1 MQVLKPERLH
11 IDDTVAI
18 VSPSWGGPSVFPHIY
33 ELGIG
38 LLQRWGLH
46 VVEYPTARM
55 PAAELSARPDLRA
68 DDINRAFADPKVKA
82 IFAAIGGDDSHRIL
96 PFLDADLIRAN
107 PKILMG
113 YSDTSTLHLF
123 CQRLGLVT
131 LHGPSIMAGFA
142 QMSALPDYA
151 AHVKEML
158 FLPDTEYRYHPFANY
173 CDGYP
178 DWRQAAKA
186 GQVNDPHPAEGW
198 RLLQGS
204 GTVDGPLFGGCI
216 DVFEGLRGSLF
227 WPPVAP
233 EGPDGKGFW
242 DGRLLFLETS
252 EEAPGPELVAGMLRG
267 WGRDGIL
274 GRIAGLMVG
283 RAARYDSTAK
293 LALDSAIVGVIAHE
307 FGRPDLPIMTN
318 MDFGHT
324 DPQFVL
330 PQGIRAR
337 LDCDAKTLEL
347 TEAWLG

>member
-1 MQVLKPERLH
+1 MTPIKPERLH

-33 ELGIG
+33 DLGVG
-38 LLQRWGLH
+38 LLHNWGLH

-55 PAAELSARPDLRA
+55 KASELAARPDLRA

-96 PFLDADLIRAN
+96 PFLDADLIAAH

-151 AHVKEML
+151 DHVKDML
-158 FLPDTEYRYHPFANY
+158 FRPEPGYRYQSFATY

-178 DWRQAAKA
+178 DWRQATKA
-186 GQVNDPHPAEGW
+186 GQVNAPKPAEGW
-198 RLLQGS
+198 RLVQG
-204 GTVDGPLFGGCI
+204 GGVVEGRLFGGCI
-216 DVFEGLRGSLF
+216 DVLEPLRGGLF
-227 WPPVAP
+227 WPS
-233 EGPDGKGFW
+233 GGSDFW

-252 EEAPGPELVAGMLRG
+252 EEAPAPDMVAEMLRG
-267 WGRDGIL
+267 WGRDGIFA
-274 GRIAGLMVG
+274 RIAGLMIG
-283 RAARYDSTAK
+283 RAARYEAEAK
-293 LALDSAIVGVIAHE
+293 LALDEAIRGVVTNE
-307 FGRPDLPIMTN
+307 FGCRDLPIMTN

-330 PQGIRAR
+330 PEGITAR

-347 TEAWLG
+347 TEAWLR

>member
-33 ELGIG
+33 ELGLG
-38 LLQRWGLH
+38 LLQRWGLN

-68 DDINRAFADPKVKA
+68 DDINRAFADPQVKA
-82 IFAAIGGDDSHRIL
+82 IIAAIGGDDSHRIL
-96 PFLDADLIRAN
+96 PFLDAAVIKAN

-158 FLPDTEYRYHPFANY
+158 FLPEAGYRYQPFAAY

-178 DWRQAAKA
+178 DWRQQAKA
-186 GQVNDPHPAEGW
+186 GQVNDPNPAEGW
-198 RLLQGS
+198 RLLQGA
-204 GTVDGPLFGGCI
+204 GAVEGRLFGGCI
-216 DVFEGLRGSLF
+216 DVFEGLRGGMF
-227 WPPVAP
+227 WPPTGA
-233 EGPDGKGFW
+233 ERDDFW

-252 EEAPGPELVAGMLRG
+252 EEAPGPELVADMLRG

-274 GRIAGLMVG
+274 ARIAGLMVG
-283 RAARYDSTAK
+283 RPARYDADAK
-293 LALDSAIVGVIAHE
+293 LALDEAIVGVVAGE
-307 FGRPDLPIMTN
+307 FGRPELPIMTN

-337 LDCDAKTLEL
+337 LDCDAKTLDL
-347 TEAWLG
+347 AEAWLG

>member
-1 MQVLKPERLH
+1 MTPIKPERLH

-33 ELGIG
+33 ELGLG

-46 VVEYPTARM
+46 AAEYPTARM
-55 PAAELSARPDLRA
+55 KASELAARPDLRA

-82 IFAAIGGDDSHRIL
+82 IFAAIGGNDSHRIL
-96 PFLDADLIRAN
+96 PFLDADVIRAN

-142 QMSALPDYA
+142 QMSALPEYA

-158 FLPDTEYRYHPFANY
+158 FLPEPGYRYQPFTSY

-178 DWRQAAKA
+178 DWRQEAKA

-198 RLLQGS
+198 RLLQGA
-204 GTVDGPLFGGCI
+204 GVAEGRLFGGCL
-216 DVFEGLRGSLF
+216 DVFEGLRGGVF
-227 WPPVAP
+227 WPSA
-233 EGPDGKGFW
+233 EFW

-252 EEAPGPELVAGMLRG
+252 EEAPGPELVAEMLRG

-274 GRIAGLMVG
+274 ARIAGLMVG
-283 RAARYDSTAK
+283 RAARYDSAAK
-293 LALDSAIVGVIAHE
+293 SALDSAIIAVVAGE
-307 FGRPDLPIMTN
+307 FGRPDLPIMAN

-337 LDCDAKTLEL
+337 LDCEAKTLEL
-347 TEAWLG
+347 TESWLA